1 VRARH
6 VLVVAAALF
15 ALAGCGTSSAEAS
28 NDGPAKPGA
37 QQVVDAI
44 AAKWPAPNPKDETSA
59 CKAKDGANALGCIK
73 LITTDSVSVY
83 EFSDEGTAKNF
94 ANQMKVTGGDW
105 RPAGRFVLA
114 WTAKNQEQTDKDAR
128 TDMVS
133 IASVTN

>member
-1 VRARH
+1 MRARQ
-6 VLVVAAALF
+6 VLVVATALF

-28 NDGPAKPGA
+28 NQGPAQPGA

-44 AAKWPAPNPKDETSA
+44 AAKWPVPNPKDETSA

-73 LITTDSVSVY
+73 LIVTETVSVY
-83 EFSDEGTAKNF
+83 EFSDETAANNF

-105 RPAGRFVLA
+105 RPAGRFVLS
-114 WTAKNQEQTDKDAR
+114 WTAGNQDKTEKSERD
-128 TDMVS
+128 DMVS

>member
-1 VRARH
+1 VKARQ

-28 NDGPAKPGA
+28 NQGPAKPGA
-37 QQVVDAI
+37 EQVVDAI
-44 AAKWPAPNPKDETSA
+44 AAKWPVPGKKDETSA

-73 LITTDSVSVY
+73 LITTDTVSVY
-83 EFSDEGTAKNF
+83 EFADETAAKNF
-94 ANQMKVTGGDW
+94 ATQMKVTGGDW

-114 WTAKNQEQTDKDAR
+114 WTAGKQDQTDKDERA
-128 TDMVS
+128 DMVS

>member
-1 VRARH
+1 MRARH

-44 AAKWPAPNPKDETSA
+44 AAKWPVPNPKDETSA

-73 LITTDSVSVY
+73 LITTDAVSVY
-83 EFSDEGTAKNF
+83 EFADEATAKNF

-128 TDMVS
+128 TDMVG